1 MNAFSATEL
10 GAMAAEQ
17 LSTLGTASGIGEN
30 ITIRRGASTLSSQ
43 NVRISRPQSPRNTSG
58 DGGRAMRQSVLITG
72 GTELDIAVADRF
84 NDQHG
89 VLYEVVFVRPN
100 RQIDTVAEAEAV
112 Q

>member
-1 MNAFSATEL
+1 MNPFSSAELAAMATE
-10 GAMAAEQ
+10 Q
-17 LSTLGTASGIGEN
+17 SSTLGTASGIGES

-43 NVRISRPQSPRNTSG
+43 NVRIARPQSPRNTST
-58 DGGRAMRQSVLITG
+58 DGGRSMRQNILVTG
-72 GTELDIAVADRF
+72 GTALDIAVADRF

-112 Q
+112 E